1 MQVMEMI
8 TFPCTA
14 CKFVLKVGADKAGR
28 NAKCSKCGAILKIP
42 AAPEAEAVAPPPPTP
57 KKPADDDDDGDGGMV
72 YQLQDAAP
80 QAEEQLKQAEAAKPK
95 VIQTPGRVATKKQA
109 QITNPEEWRKVGF
122 GAKIIAVGLVL
133 WLAAFVL
140 YRVPLALG
148 MTAGE
153 EFAAAADKHLGGGS
167 FDSGKAAGFDLAT
180 FAVGIVAGDSWTSL
194 MLTVAR
200 LAQVLSLLAYGPLLA
215 GYVICLAVPDR
226 FGTRLQLKVI
236 FSLALLNIISLIVFK
251 LLPLFGVI
259 RYTLLPFVMPEVA
272 MLEMN
277 AERTESLLGF
287 WLKSP
292 VLEVYLATLLT
303 LLHYLE
309 PAMIATF
316 VHSVGMAVKSEG
328 LEVNGLKAM
337 KLSFSQ
343 LFIQAIWL
351 MASVCGTS
359 VVLLWTL
366 RFVYTIAVGFFA
378 YQMIFT
384 ITTLLSISAVV
395 EEQLGDEA
403 DQPASG
409 QVEDEDEEPEED
421 ED

>member
-1 MQVMEMI
+1 MEMI

-57 KKPADDDDDGDGGMV
+57 KKPADDDDEHGGMV

-95 VIQTPGRVATKKQA
+95 VLQTPGRAATKKQA

-122 GAKIIAVGLVL
+122 GAKIIAVGLL
-133 WLAAFVL
+133 MWLAAFVL

-153 EFAAAADKHLGGGS
+153 EYAAAADKHLGGGS
-167 FDSGKAAGFDLAT
+167 VDSGKAAGFDLAT

-200 LAQVLSLLAYGPLLA
+200 LAQVLALLAYGPLLA

-236 FSLALLNIISLIVFK
+236 FSLALVNIISLIVFK
-251 LLPLFGVI
+251 LLPLFGVL

-277 AERTESLLGF
+277 AERSESLIGI
-287 WLKSP
+287 WLKAP
-292 VLEVYLATLLT
+292 TIEVYLATLLT

-309 PAMIATF
+309 PALIATF
-316 VHSVGMAVKSEG
+316 IHSIGMAVKSEE
-328 LEVNGLKAM
+328 LEGNGLKAM

-343 LFIQAIWL
+343 LFIQATWL

-366 RFVYTIAVGFFA
+366 RFIYTVAVGFFA
-378 YQMIFT
+378 YQLIFT
-384 ITTLLSISAVV
+384 ITTLLSIGAIV

-403 DQPASG
+403 AQPRGAEG
-409 QVEDEDEEPEED
+409 EDEDEEPEED